1 MTIEELIQ
9 RIGNNPAAILI
20 LLIAVPLLALL
31 YGRFVSASDRLES
44 PHKYVYS
51 TLIYLACIP
60 GGFAGVLTAYSFFF
74 LQSNLLQVNP
84 LVYFLPIISMVVT
97 IAVIRRDVIIDAI
110 PGFDRLYGL
119 LAIIG
124 VSFFLAFLLIRTRV
138 WFFLGGS
145 FTALL
150 VIAIGSFVLLRWGSS
165 KVFRS

>member
-9 RIGNNPAAILI
+9 QIGSNPTIILCV
-20 LLIAVPLLALL
+20 LIAVPLIAFL
-31 YGRFVSASDRLES
+31 YGRLVSAANRLES
-44 PHKYVYS
+44 PHKYAYS
-51 TLIYLACIP
+51 SLIYLACIP
-60 GGFAGVLTAYSFFF
+60 GGFAAVLTAYSLFF

-84 LVYFLPIISMVVT
+84 LVYFLPIISMAIT
-97 IAVIRRDVIIDAI
+97 IAIIRRDVVMDAI

-124 VSFFLAFLLIRTRV
+124 VSFFLSFLLIRTRV

-145 FTALL
+145 FKALL
-150 VIAIGSFVLLRWGSS
+150 IIAIGSFLLLRWGSS